1 MDRYRLTHQ
10 VRDGTFGILNT
21 LFGVGVHRVEIRDEK
36 GVTVGRGTGPSE
48 AAAREQ
54 AWKDVHKKD

>member
-1 MDRYRLTHQ
+1 MDKYRLTHR
-10 VRDGTFGILNT
+10 VRDGAFGILNT

-36 GVTVGRGTGPSE
+36 GATVGRGTGSSE